1 MRPPVVPAVVLS
13 LCLTVGGAPV
23 VRAAESAIPTSD
35 ASRLAVLPLKV
46 DGQVDEVTR
55 KRWSAALREGLSRG
69 TSEVVDDGQVT
80 PYIDGSCSSQACYD
94 KIRANSSATHIVRA
108 TVVQKNR
115 DYLLK
120 IDLID
125 ARSGVVAT
133 SSEETCEICGNEE
146 VGKLLDSQGALLQTR
161 LAAQGKGPAVL
172 FLDTNPSG
180 AIVYI
185 DGEAVGTTPLE
196 RPVLEGAHKVRVSLN
211 GYVAEEREL
220 SFVNGVREELTLPL
234 QRAPGNPKT
243 LALGAA
249 GLAGGILLIGS
260 GVAMVAL
267 DDVPYRKGDK
277 CSGVNVDADGDCKF
291 VYNTGPL
298 GAVLIGVGA
307 VLGTLGAVAL
317 HRNRGAKLG
326 KKGKERAQ
334 VVPSGL
340 GVMGRF

>member
-1 MRPPVVPAVVLS
+1 MLS
-13 LCLTVGGAPV
+13 LCLAVAGAPV
-23 VRAAESAIPTSD
+23 VRAAQSAIPTAD
-35 ASRLAVLPLKV
+35 EQRLAVLPLRV

-55 KRWSAALREGLSRG
+55 NRWNAALRDGLSRG
-69 TSEVVDDGQVT
+69 SAEVVDDAQVA
-80 PYIDGSCSSQACYD
+80 PYIDGSCDRQSCYD

-115 DYLLK
+115 DYILK
-120 IDLID
+120 IDLLD
-125 ARSGVVAT
+125 ARTGTVAVT
-133 SSEETCEICGNEE
+133 SEDRCEICGNEE
-146 VGKLLDSQGALLQTR
+146 VGALLDSQGALLQTR

-172 FLDTNPSG
+172 FLDTTPSG

-196 RPVLEGAHKVRVSLN
+196 RPVLEGDHKVRVSLN
-211 GYVAEEREL
+211 GYVAEERAL
-220 SFVNGVREELTLPL
+220 TFVGGVREELKLPL

-249 GLAGGILLIGS
+249 GLAGGIVLIGA
-260 GVAMVAL
+260 GIALVGL
-267 DDVPYRKGDK
+267 DDVPYRKGEK

-298 GAVLIGVGA
+298 GAVIIGVGA
-307 VLGTLGAVAL
+307 ILGTLGAVAL

-326 KKGKERAQ
+326 KGKKEKAM
-334 VVPSGL
+334 VVPTGF